1 MRMIAHHRLS
11 RSRFAFGLEL
21 GLSLGL
27 GWLTLG
33 CDDRGEGDAGN
44 DPGNTDCGPSQARV
58 ARVIDGDTV
67 ELDSGE
73 RVRYLMLDTP
83 ESTQGSIDC
92 FGERSAEFNRTLVD
106 GQLIDL
112 RYDSQCQD
120 TYGRLLAYV
129 STDEGEINRILV
141 RRGYACVYHIP
152 PNGDDRLAEFEA
164 LAAEAALLG
173 RGLWGECSIPTCLH

>member
-1 MRMIAHHRLS
+1 MRMIAHHLAGS
-11 RSRFAFGLEL
+11 PL
-21 GLSLGL
+21 GLALCLGL
-27 GWLTLG
+27 ALG
-33 CDDRGEGDAGN
+33 CDDTMGEGDAG
-44 DPGNTDCGPSQARV
+44 DAGGRDDCGPSQARV

-92 FGERSAEFNRTLVD
+92 FGERSADLNRTLVD
-106 GQLIDL
+106 GQTIQL
-112 RYDSQCQD
+112 RYDRQCED
-120 TYGRLLAYV
+120 IYGRLLAYV

-152 PNGDDRLAEFEA
+152 PNGDDRQAEFEA
-164 LAAEAALLG
+164 LEAEAKTLG
-173 RGLWGECSIPTCLH
+173 RGLWGECSIPTCIH